1 MFDRI
6 KRKWLTQRVKQ
17 AGSQRATGQSLVEM
31 AIISPLLILMLIGVL
46 EVGWA
51 IRGYVVL
58 VNADREA
65 TRFSARGYYLDFNE
79 RDPNNIGYSRVV
91 SHTLDSLARQLPF
104 DVLSPNPNG
113 TLIVSHFVVDT
124 GKPCADPPCNDDCA
138 AAKEVKGKKDTSVCD
153 CSSPDRREPDYP
165 YDDWVAHPGMPEYQ
179 HFTALYGIPRESRI
193 NYEEE
198 AAKLKEQN
206 DAFNCQLNLKDPAAP
221 WSVNSGVMVEMF
233 YDQPQLLGVPI
244 ISNYFTD
251 PVHFYSN
258 TWMRINSMSEESGL
272 CELLP
277 IAVYTNTLASLNI
290 GDPTGNIRNGTA
302 SGDFGW
308 LRWNI
313 DTDVISSDPNSSEY
327 LAEEIDQL
335 RLAGTDYQEAYYSP
349 PSSLCPDTDDTKLN
363 AGDCV
368 WGLTGN
374 VNSDAVRDQL
384 DARIG
389 QVGYVPVWDQAEL
402 RYGGS
407 NVAYH
412 IVRFAKIRL
421 TGYKLTTT
429 EKWIWGTFEGWD
441 DKACIGNDH

>member
-1 MFDRI
+1 MFGRI
-6 KRKWLTQRVKQ
+6 KRKWLSQRVKQ
-17 AGSQRATGQSLVEM
+17 AGSQRASGQSLVEM

-51 IRGYVVL
+51 IRGYVVML
-58 VNADREA
+58 NADREA

-79 RDPNNIGYSRVV
+79 RNPNDIGYVRVL

-104 DVLSPNPNG
+104 DVVSANPNG

-138 AAKEVKGKKDTSVCD
+138 AAYAVQGRPDTSLCD
-153 CSSPDRREPDYP
+153 CSSPDRREADYP
-165 YDDWVAHPGMPEYQ
+165 YDDWVAHPGMPDYQ
-179 HFTALYGIPRESRI
+179 HFATYYGIPRESRI

-198 AAKLKEQN
+198 VAKLKEQN
-206 DAFNCQLNLKDPAAP
+206 DAFNCMLNLKDPAAP

-244 ISNYFTD
+244 ISNHFTD
-251 PVHFYSN
+251 PVHFYGN

-277 IAVYTNTLASLNI
+277 IAVHISTLESLDI
-290 GDPTGNIRNGTA
+290 GDPTGNIRNGSGT
-302 SGDFGW
+302 GDFGW

-313 DTDVISSDPNSSEY
+313 DTDVITSDPNSSEY
-327 LAEEIDQL
+327 LAKEIEEL
-335 RLAGTDYQEAYYSP
+335 RLAGTDFQEAYV
-349 PSSLCPDTDDTKLN
+349 PSDPTQLCTDPDDDKLD

-368 WGLTGN
+368 WALTGN
-374 VNSDAVRDQL
+374 VNSDAVRGQL
-384 DARIG
+384 DFRTD
-389 QVGYVPVWDQAEL
+389 QVRYVPVWDKAI
-402 RYGGS
+402 GSGS
-407 NVAYH
+407 NVAYR

-421 TGYKLTTT
+421 TGYKLTSD
-429 EKWIWGTFEGWD
+429 EKKIWGTFEGWD
-441 DKACIGNDH
+441 DDACIGNDH

>member
-1 MFDRI
+1 MFGRI

-51 IRGYVVL
+51 IRGYIVL

-79 RDPNNIGYSRVV
+79 RNPNDIGYVRVL

-104 DVLSPNPNG
+104 DVLSPDPNG

-138 AAKEVKGKKDTSVCD
+138 DDHNNRHGLCD
-153 CSSPDRREPDYP
+153 CSSPTRREPDYP

-179 HFTALYGIPRESRI
+179 HFTTYYGIPRESRI

-198 AAKLKEQN
+198 VAKLKEQN
-206 DAFNCQLNLKDPAAP
+206 DAFNCRLNLKDPAAP
-221 WSVNSGVMVEMF
+221 WSINSGVMVEMF

-277 IAVYTNTLASLNI
+277 IAVHISTLESLNV
-290 GDPTGNIRNGTA
+290 GDPTGNIRNGTDR
-302 SGDFGW
+302 GDFGW
-308 LRWNI
+308 LRW
-313 DTDVISSDPNSSEY
+313 TDVTEVIPSNPNSEEY
-327 LAEEIDQL
+327 LAEQIEQL
-335 RLAGTDYQEAYYSP
+335 RLAGTDFQEAYV
-349 PSSLCPDTDDTKLN
+349 PSDPTQLCTDPDDDKLN
-363 AGDCV
+363 AGDCI
-368 WGLTGN
+368 WALTGN
-374 VNSDAVRDQL
+374 VRSNGVARDQL

-389 QVGYVPVWDQAEL
+389 QVRVFPVWNEAI
-402 RYGGS
+402 GTGS

-421 TGYKLTTT
+421 GGFDLTANPKTVY
-429 EKWIWGTFEGWD
+429 GTFMGWD
-441 DKACIGNDH
+441 DGACVGNGH